1 VTRDNAFYG
10 HYLEARLALHA
21 ALDTEL
27 SGGSARIVF
36 GPPPSAGDDDASSKR
51 GAGRKM
57 EIHQEHHMSAEI
69 LCDLDWVKAQYE
81 RAKPDQPKADNSF
94 RITLD
99 IPGTAPLTFLVGERD
114 GDQLAAELDVLS
126 AIIRAKVVRAR
137 LIGWHA
143 VA

>member
-1 VTRDNAFYG
+1 
-10 HYLEARLALHA
+10 
-21 ALDTEL
+21 
-27 SGGSARIVF
+27 
-36 GPPPSAGDDDASSKR
+36 
-51 GAGRKM
+51 
-57 EIHQEHHMSAEI
+57 MSAEI

-81 RAKPDQPKADNSF
+81 RTGPDQPKGDNSF

-99 IPGTAPLTFLVGERD
+99 IPGTEPFTFLVGERD

-137 LIGWHA
+137 LIGWRA